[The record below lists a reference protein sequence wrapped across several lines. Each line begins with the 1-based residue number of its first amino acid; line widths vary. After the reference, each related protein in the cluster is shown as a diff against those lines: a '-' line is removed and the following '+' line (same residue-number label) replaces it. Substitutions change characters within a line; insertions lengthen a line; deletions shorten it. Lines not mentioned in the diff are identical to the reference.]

1 MAETIEIQSLILTI
15 KINSSTNLVLV
26 KDAAQPKIA
35 LPSTEYYASLQNISF
50 KKKIYEPGIIIAEV
64 QFTLPAGTQW
74 AIVAKTALDTAFL
87 NKEVTLQYGKAT
99 KGTDGKWSVVSQN
112 DVCTGYY
119 VHELHPQY
127 ASDSLFVTM
136 IIYSADKQLTLT
148 EKCMSWTKKRL
159 CRDIIDGQASK
170 YKKPYKNEN
179 IGYNYSNLTLI
190 NTTKAHKEA
199 IFPYLVQYN
208 ESYYDFLVRTCNRWG
223 QFLYFEDGKVTIGY
237 NSTKKGKIT
246 HKSDD
251 NNYTYDHY
259 HFCNLNEKSTT
270 PVTTDNF
277 ADGTTYD
284 THILN
289 NKLNKNG
296 GDEIRGVIGC
306 DKKHGG
312 DVWGA
317 KIIGDLLSS
326 GKNLYDYTVDT
337 LIDSG
342 IAWGQVN
349 KRVNDNNEQFNKDY
363 LTIKDKATDTD
374 KAHYDST
381 SDPTEYNEFAE
392 HTPILSSKIYKA
404 VVKGE
409 LAAATDAV
417 CIDFNTNYQDLK
429 LGDVISLD
437 ADDQEYIVVQVNS
450 KDNKKLVLDDK
461 GKTED
466 EKIKTKITTVFQVIA
481 TKKDAD
487 DKNFYPTLHPNG
499 HVRKCEALRGKIAI
513 DSSKDPTKQG
523 RVQVHFDWQPSGENT
538 PWLEY
543 MHPGGK
549 STGTYHKH
557 YADEEVIVAFADGN
571 MERPYVLGSVSDGKQ
586 TAPGSTVA
594 NNIVHVTPGGQV
606 IKMTDGTGAGAT
618 AFTAALMPSF
628 KMVQGFYP
636 GVVTPGLNTDDT
648 ASFEGNIELTDK
660 FGIYSIKGSSDGRN
674 VSIKSPFGDIKLNAF
689 TGITISAPNGDVKI
703 QGKNVTIEAGN
714 NLTLT
719 SGKNIKDGFWLSY
732 QDKDVSNFKNWGM
745 TVGAAVTKKIASMA
759 GGFIDLSMIRNVLE
773 VFMRPIEGK
782 LQVKSNR
789 YLALEAGTG
798 KTAYPVDA
806 FVYEDHRRYGI
817 AHRRANTQKGKQT
830 THDIMIK
837 NQFAMVLTFT
847 DLIWTDFKAKYEA
860 AKGLKRDLEEL
871 ITSCTKVLEDGQREL
886 PCKDLSTLINDSWTN
901 PDAECDD
908 TFIGYKNLLAKAEN
922 VGELTQD
929 MLNHFIPPFVGD
941 ITDLLKTSA
950 LISQNWYR
958 DRLRLKLEDLQSKI
972 KELKGFSILPLI
984 PNVDFNPGLIADIN
998 DTLLQDTIFKTA
1010 VNDDN
1015 FKAFTTD
1022 FFALAKENELRLIR
1036 RKICVKL
1043 VTLFDF
1049 KRTATGGVAGLG
1061 SAAPAVPDGNNITD
1075 EATWNAFVNSI
1086 QAMPK
1091 VDKEQTLFKDFLQ
1104 NNLGDPFLKNTAIL
1118 EIINDVNDCDAFGP
1132 NDKGKILFSSGQ
1144 GTMMLEND
1152 IMRANVDQ
1160 AEDSD
1165 YAKGTVSGYVSTIR
1179 EIMNL

>member
-64 QFTLPAGTQW
+64 QFTLPSGKNWET
-74 AIVAKTALDTAFL
+74 VTKTALDTAFL

-99 KGTDGKWSVVSQN
+99 KGTDGKWSVASQN

-270 PVTTDNF
+270 PVSADNF

-326 GKNLYDYTVDT
+326 GKNVYDYTVDM

-381 SDPTEYNEFAE
+381 SDPKEYNEFAE
-392 HTPILSSKIYKA
+392 HTPILSSTIYKA

-417 CIDFNTNYQDLK
+417 CIDFNTNYQDIK

-437 ADDQEYIVVQVNS
+437 SDEQEYIVVQVNS
-450 KDNKKLVLDDK
+450 KNNEKLVLDANA
-461 GKTED
+461 KTED

-481 TKKDAD
+481 TKKDTD
-487 DKNFYPTLHPNG
+487 DTNFYPTLHPNG
-499 HVRKCEALRGKIAI
+499 HVRKCEALRGKIAKASA
-513 DSSKDPTKQG
+513 DDPTKQG

-557 YADEEVIVAFADGN
+557 YVGEEVIVAFADGN
-571 MERPYVLGSVSDGKQ
+571 MERPYVLGSVSDGEQ

-594 NNIVHVTPGGQV
+594 NNIVQVTPGGQV

-660 FGIYSIKGSSDGRN
+660 FGMYSIKGSSDGRN

-719 SGKNIKDGFWLSY
+719 SGKNIKDGFWCTYHDSSLNKAP
-732 QDKDVSNFKNWGM
+732 DWGLTLADM
-745 TVGAAVTKKIASMA
+745 IVKKIASMV
-759 GGFIDLSMIRNVLE
+759 GGFIDFTMIRNVAE
-773 VFMRPIEGK
+773 VFMRPVEGK
-782 LQVKSNR
+782 LTVKSNR

-798 KTAYPVDA
+798 KTSYPMDA
-806 FVYEDHRRYGI
+806 FQYADWIRLGYDGRTYIKVNQKTKEHR
-817 AHRRANTQKGKQT
+817 N
-830 THDIMIK
+830 IK
-837 NQFAMVLTFT
+837 EQF
-847 DLIWTDFKAKYEA
+847 
-860 AKGLKRDLEEL
+860 
-871 ITSCTKVLEDGQREL
+871 TKVNALANDVIQKFCDKYATAHG
-886 PCKDLSTLINDSWTN
+886 LIG
-901 PDAECDD
+901 AVK
-908 TFIGYKNLLAKAEN
+908 TFITTYSIPGGY
-922 VGELTQD
+922 GEEPTLSCKT
-929 MLNHFIPPFVGD
+929 FE
-941 ITDLLKTSA
+941 DLLKGIWSNPDVVIDKTFMG
-950 LISQNWYR
+950 Y
-958 DRLRLKLEDLQSKI
+958 
-972 KELKGFSILPLI
+972 KELLADAADENGMTEAMRTKFTNYANYDAARTAGITAVTNLRNAVKPLANFSIKNYLADKGFSI
-984 PNVDFNPGLIADIN
+984 DISN
-998 DTLLQDTIFKTA
+998 QLDDTLLQDSMMKKCKTDNEDIKYFKLNDLSTCRKREEKALKRTIF
-1010 VNDDN
+1010 
-1015 FKAFTTD
+1015 
-1022 FFALAKENELRLIR
+1022 I
-1036 RKICVKL
+1036 KL
-1043 VTLFDF
+1043 VDLFHITREKMGGINGVGAKIPDVPRPF
-1049 KRTATGGVAGLG
+1049 DKDDDTAW
-1061 SAAPAVPDGNNITD
+1061 NNY
-1075 EATWNAFVNSI
+1075 VNSI
-1086 QAMPK
+1086 QSLPTSPIEYNAGDYFQK
-1091 VDKEQTLFKDFLQ
+1091 S
-1104 NNLGDPFLKNTAIL
+1104 LGDPLAKQFGLADLFLDAVDN
-1118 EIINDVNDCDAFGP
+1118 CAFGA
-1132 NDKGKILFSSGQ
+1132 NSKGKILFTSDKT
-1144 GTMMLEND
+1144 TMELGKE
-1152 IMRANVDQ
+1152 IIRANTDS
-1160 AEDSD
+1160 AEDYQYD
-1165 YAKGTVSGYVSTIR
+1165 ETHTESGFVADIR
-1179 EIMNL
+1179 RAMNS